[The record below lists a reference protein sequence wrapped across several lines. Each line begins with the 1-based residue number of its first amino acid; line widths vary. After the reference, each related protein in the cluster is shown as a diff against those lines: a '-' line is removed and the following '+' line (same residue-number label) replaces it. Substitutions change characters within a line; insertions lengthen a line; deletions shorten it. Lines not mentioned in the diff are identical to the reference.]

1 MQKLLSI
8 KEREGTIHRLK
19 SYLET
24 KKVYGISYSNSYL
37 NKRYLCRASV
47 LANRVSI
54 EGGKVSLTVPTR
66 VEVSGLGEIEE
77 TLEML
82 LRYEAG
88 AMPGFT
94 PDRAWEEQYVEIVG
108 PTQMMMTIDIMVKM
122 EFPTITYKD
131 FSIAGNKF
139 TLVELT
145 QTYGEDMFDQT
156 ITLLFGEPNKMYLL
170 SHFYGKELNVR
181 DMKMILDLIVEDN
194 LTGKLIRSIMLE
206 VGNGTSSAI
215 FPFERSITSY
225 LNDDNEYTFGDGAGV
240 ITIPIDNLKDYKMT
254 CEPNGT
260 TGSYMIHLEANNHT
274 ISFMLE

>member
-1 MQKLLSI
+1 MNKLISI
-8 KEREGTIHRLK
+8 KEREGTISKLN
-19 SYLET
+19 SLLGN
-24 KKVYGISYSNSYL
+24 KKVHGVSYSNSYL

-47 LANRVSI
+47 LDKDISV
-54 EGGKVSLTVPTR
+54 EQGKVSLTLPTR
-66 VEVSGLGEIEE
+66 VEAAGLGEIEE

-82 LRYEAG
+82 LRYGAG

-94 PDRAWEEQYVEIVG
+94 PERAWEEQYVEIVS
-108 PTQMMMTIDIMVKM
+108 PTQMMMTIDITVKM

-131 FSIAGNKF
+131 FSIAGSKF

-145 QTYGEDMFDQT
+145 RSYDDDAFNQT
-156 ITLLFGEPNKMYLL
+156 ITLLFGESDKLYLL

-215 FPFERSITSY
+215 FPFERAITSY
-225 LNDDNEYTFGDGAGV
+225 LNDDNEYTFGDGAGA
-240 ITIPIDNLKDYKMT
+240 ITIPLDNLKDYKMT
-254 CEPNGT
+254 CEPNGVG
-260 TGSYMIHLEANNHT
+260 GSYMIHMEATNHT